1 RRLPVAKGDVLSRP
15 ARPWAL
21 MSSWSASTSTRSW
34 SPRPGGWPSGKP
46 LLILAVLD
54 GAFSGFRSSAGRTGL
69 ISHRRSDYRAARR
82 GAGLAAVLLAPVI
95 TVVCADVLIRLRLP
109 G

>member
-1 RRLPVAKGDVLSRP
+1 MTAAVA
-15 ARPWAL
+15 AA
-21 MSSWSASTSTRSW
+21 
-34 SPRPGGWPSGKP
+34 